1 MLRAPNRCRTAPV
14 LAILFC
20 SIVSTPALAQPLAAI
35 STFFDPSIES
45 SGMGYASVAV
55 PWQDD
60 LNDWANPALLGY
72 QRGIRYSRGK
82 TQLVPDLADDVFF
95 TSDRFAV
102 GACGLGVSLV
112 GKPIDGL
119 GKLRLDYGLSE
130 ATDVNGNVI
139 GTFDSFEEV
148 HQIGVGMNV
157 LQFLE
162 NVTQARGG
170 RHQHLSRYADLSLGH
185 TWKSIVIDLAP
196 AGVTLDGL
204 GGRGE
209 AHEKDR
215 GALLRVTPVGAAGTL
230 ADGSGRIKLDVSG
243 AFSQR
248 NYGDATISFIDVDNV
263 DPISEERLVGAATR
277 LSFRVDAAPGG
288 IWDLLSPLVSVG
300 GAWEEARY
308 YSGEIKVG
316 GTIHRTGQV
325 IDILG
330 LVSLRHGFV
339 DDPRGEIQD
348 DSWGYSVGL
357 QYRGIVA
364 ARYDWAE
371 IPQSSFLTRIHR
383 EGFTVQFDPYRLY
396 RATRASGESV
406 AAN

>member
-1 MLRAPNRCRTAPV
+1 MFRAPNRCRTAPV

-20 SIVSTPALAQPLAAI
+20 SIFSTPALAQPGAAI
-35 STFFDPSIES
+35 STYFNPSIES
-45 SGMGYASVAV
+45 TGMGYASVAF

-102 GACGLGVSLV
+102 GACGLGVSIV

-119 GKLRLDYGLSE
+119 GKLRLDYGVSE
-130 ATDVNGNVI
+130 ATDVDGNVI
-139 GTFDSFEEV
+139 GTFRSFEEI

-157 LQFLE
+157 FQFLE
-162 NVTQARGG
+162 SVARERGTP
-170 RHQHLSRYADLSLGH
+170 HQHLSRYADLSLGH
-185 TWKSIVIDLAP
+185 AWKSIVVDLAP

-204 GGRGE
+204 AGRGE

-215 GALLRVTPVGAAGTL
+215 GALLRVTPIGAVGPFAG
-230 ADGSGRIKLDVSG
+230 GSGHIKLDVSG

-248 NYGDATISFIDVDNV
+248 NYSDATISFLDPDNA
-263 DPISEERLVGAATR
+263 DPITEERLIGAATR
-277 LSFRVDAAPGG
+277 LSFHLDVPSGG
-288 IWDLLSPLVSVG
+288 IWDVLSPVVRAG

-308 YSGEIKVG
+308 YDGGNNVG
-316 GTIHRTGQV
+316 GTVHRTGQV
-325 IDILG
+325 IDLLG

-339 DDPRGEIQD
+339 DDPRGDIQD
-348 DSWGYSVGL
+348 DTWGYSVGL

-383 EGFTVQFDPYRLY
+383 EGFTIQFDPYQLY
-396 RATRASGESV
+396 RATRTDGTSI